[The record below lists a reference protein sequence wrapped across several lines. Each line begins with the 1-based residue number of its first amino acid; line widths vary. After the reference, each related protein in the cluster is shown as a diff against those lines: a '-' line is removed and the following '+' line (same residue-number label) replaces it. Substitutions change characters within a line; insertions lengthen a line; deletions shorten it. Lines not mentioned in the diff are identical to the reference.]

1 MALIHRATLTPSKL
15 DLVRAWLPSR
25 PWFPSG
31 AEVESLGAYRF
42 DDPSGEVG
50 VETFLLRV
58 GDAVLQVP
66 LTYRSS
72 PPEVADVHRLGTTE
86 HSVLGTRWV
95 TDGCADP
102 VWAQA
107 LLHAVLTGGE
117 QAAEEVD
124 VDGELQPRAPSATV
138 RGSGAAGADVPRVT
152 DLQVDD
158 TATTTTVDAGA
169 ATIVLARVVGTDLH
183 GPHRLDG
190 TWPAGSATLATVH
203 PTTHPTEEK
212 P

>member
-15 DLVRAWLPSR
+15 DLLRAWLPTR

-31 AEVESLGAYRF
+31 AVVETLGAYRF
-42 DDPSGEVG
+42 DDPAGEVG
-50 VETFLLRV
+50 VETFLLRA

-66 LTYRSS
+66 LTYRSA
-72 PPEVADVHRLGTTE
+72 PPDVDDERRLGTTE

-102 VWAQA
+102 VWAHA
-107 LLHAVLTGGE
+107 LLEAVLTGGE

-124 VDGELQPRAPSATV
+124 VDGVLQPREPSATV
-138 RGSGAAGADVPRVT
+138 RGSGAPGAAVPSVT
-152 DLQVDD
+152 DLRVDD
-158 TATTTTVDAGA
+158 SADTTTVDTGA
-169 ATIVLARVVGTDLH
+169 ATIVLARVVGTDLA
-183 GPHRLDG
+183 GTHRLAG
-190 TWPAGSATLATVH
+190 TWSTGSATLVTV
-203 PTTHPTEEK
+203 HPTEEK